1 MSVQR
6 IAGRYAKSL
15 LEMAQEQKKLDRVV
29 GDVEAFQRATQN
41 RDLFLLL
48 KSPIVNADKKLSA
61 LKALFGGKFDELTM
75 AFLRILVQKGREP
88 FLPDITQEF
97 MAQYKKLQNIT
108 TVKVTTAQPLSAAA
122 LQALKQKLEAD
133 VDIKSVEL
141 ETAVDAELIGG
152 FVLEMGDHIY
162 DASVVHK
169 LDNLKRQFTGNEY
182 VSKVVQK

>member
-15 LEMAQEQKKLDRVV
+15 LEMAQEQQKLDRVV

-61 LKALFGGKFDELTM
+61 LQALFGGKYDELTM

-88 FLPDITQEF
+88 FLTDIAQEF
-97 MAQYKKLQNIT
+97 LAQYKRLKHIT
-108 TVKVTTAQPLSAAA
+108 TVKVTTAEPLSKAS

-133 VDIKSVEL
+133 AEIETVEL
-141 ETAVDAELIGG
+141 ETAVDETLIGG

-162 DASVVHK
+162 DASVQHK
-169 LDNLKRQFTGNEY
+169 LDNLRRQFTGNEY
-182 VSKVVQK
+182 VSQIVNK